1 MKKNIL
7 LAAMV
12 SVAAFVS
19 ANDLVVAADEVT
31 FQAIDLDVNG
41 EISLAEAS
49 ANEALIEAFAELD
62 ADQSGTLTEEEFSLF
77 TLASE

>member
-7 LAAMV
+7 LAAMI

-19 ANDLVVAADEVT
+19 ANDLVVASSAVT
-31 FQAIDLDVNG
+31 FQTIDADVNG
-41 EISLAEAS
+41 EISLSEAS

-62 ADQSGTLTEEEFSLF
+62 VDQSGTLTEDEFAQF
-77 TLASE
+77 TLAAK

>member
-1 MKKNIL
+1 MKNNIL

-19 ANDLVVAADEVT
+19 AEDLAAAVTDVT
-31 FQAIDLDVNG
+31 FEAIDTDISG

-62 ADQSGTLTEEEFSLF
+62 ADQSGTLSVEEFSLF
-77 TLASE
+77 TMAAE